1 MSISERFKRW
11 YHEFCSY
18 LKPMTFRQKIS
29 YLFTY
34 YKSWL
39 LIAILL
45 IAAIGFTADVIMQR
59 QQETLLLGFFTN
71 DDYGLF
77 DSRKIQKDFSQRIS
91 LEKNQNI
98 ILDDDFYIDV
108 EGGARN
114 YSAASNG
121 KIIAYMSVGELDF
134 IVTCKDIYE
143 HYSGNVPMLD
153 LRELLPEDL
162 FQELEQYMV
171 YGKNYDAQGNLQDN
185 CPLGIDLRASRY
197 LRDSGLPQGSFYFF
211 VPYQAP
217 HRAMIIEFLRYSFE

>member
-1 MSISERFKRW
+1 MSISERIRRW
-11 YHEFCSY
+11 YQELRGY
-18 LKPMTFRQKIS
+18 LRPMSFRQKLA

-34 YKSWL
+34 YKSWI
-39 LIAILL
+39 LIAILI
-45 IAAIGFTADVIMQR
+45 IAAVGFTADVIIQR
-59 QQETLLLGFFTN
+59 QQETLLQGFFTN

-77 DSRKIQKDFSQRIS
+77 DARKIQKDFSQRIS
-91 LEKNQNI
+91 LGKNQNI

-134 IVTCKDIYE
+134 IVTCKEIYE

-162 FQELEQYMV
+162 FQELEHCMV
-171 YGKNYDAQGNLQDN
+171 YGRNYDAQGNLQEN
-185 CPLGIDLRASRY
+185 CPVAIDLRDSRY
-197 LRDSGLPQGSFYFF
+197 IRNAALPEGSFYLF

-217 HRAMIIEFLRYSFE
+217 HREMICEFIRYSFE